1 MGEEQ
6 NRASQEHHQMI
17 EELDDLDNLLQSSSP
32 DRQANPNKQG
42 LKVNNF
48 TDDIDDQNAEE
59 SYTKSEVVIDSELEA
74 DEEAH
79 LQDGNMESG
88 VSFVESQEPQ
98 EMDSPEVEVTQNDAT
113 GGEFE
118 EGDIEG
124 TEEDGEG
131 DDDVIDIDD
140 PEDLASKGLKRIT
153 IEGEDEEFLLDRE
166 GNIFNLKGEFVGT
179 ADGDVDEVEVDNDQ
193 SQA

>member
-1 MGEEQ
+1 
-6 NRASQEHHQMI
+6 
-17 EELDDLDNLLQSSSP
+17 
-32 DRQANPNKQG
+32 
-42 LKVNNF
+42 
-48 TDDIDDQNAEE
+48 
-59 SYTKSEVVIDSELEA
+59 
-74 DEEAH
+74 
-79 LQDGNMESG
+79 
-88 VSFVESQEPQ
+88 
-98 EMDSPEVEVTQNDAT
+98 MDSPEVEVTPNDAT

-118 EGDIEG
+118 NEGDIEG

-153 IEGEDEEFLLDRE
+153 IEGEDEEFLLDME

>member
-1 MGEEQ
+1 
-6 NRASQEHHQMI
+6 MI

-179 ADGDVDEVEVDNDQ
+179 ADGDVDEIEVDNDQ